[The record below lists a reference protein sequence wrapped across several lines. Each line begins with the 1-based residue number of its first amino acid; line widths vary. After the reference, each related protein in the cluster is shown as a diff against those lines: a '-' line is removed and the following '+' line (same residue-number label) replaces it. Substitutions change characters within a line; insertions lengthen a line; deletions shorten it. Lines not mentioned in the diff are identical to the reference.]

1 MIFMRS
7 ALVYIVAAVCILAS
21 CKLDDP
27 QEISTSEFLS
37 GTWSLVNV
45 NGGFAG
51 VDDDFEEGVITW
63 TFNPANQTVR
73 VENENTEPVLMDI
86 LPSGTYS
93 FEIAQREGLEELIVN
108 DQNLGIIDCVDLYL
122 VHVDQRAVDGVAIT
136 FSR

>member
-1 MIFMRS
+1 MRS
-7 ALVYIVAAVCILAS
+7 AFVCILTASCILAS

-27 QEISTSEFLS
+27 QEISTYEFLS
-37 GTWSLVNV
+37 GAWSLVNV
-45 NGGFAG
+45 AGGFAG

-63 TFNPANQTVR
+63 TFNPANQTVL
-73 VENENTEPVLMDI
+73 VENQNTEPVLMDI

-93 FEIAQREGLEELIVN
+93 FEIVEREGLEELVVN
-108 DQNLGIIDCVDLYL
+108 DQNLGIIDCVDLHL